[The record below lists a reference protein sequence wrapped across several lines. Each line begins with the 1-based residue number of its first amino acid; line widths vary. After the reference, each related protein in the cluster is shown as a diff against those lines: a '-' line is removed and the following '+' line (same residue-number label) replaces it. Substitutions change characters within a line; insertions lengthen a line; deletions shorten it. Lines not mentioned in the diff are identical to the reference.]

1 MNQTVYGI
9 IIIYYIINKINQKM
23 NLNKGWSIREIKKED
38 NNKIRNILQL
48 VMTEF
53 KVPSKG
59 TALSDPEIFDMYSA
73 YMDHRSI
80 YYVLEKNNK
89 IYGGAG
95 LSKLKNSNQN
105 ICELQKM
112 YFMKDA
118 RGLGLGNEM
127 IIKCLN
133 KAIDFGFKSCY
144 IETMYNM
151 IDAQKLYLSHG
162 FIYIDNPIG
171 NTGHS
176 SCPVWMLKKLY
187 DIN

>member
-1 MNQTVYGI
+1 MC
-9 IIIYYIINKINQKM
+9 YIICKINQKM
-23 NLNKGWSIREIKKED
+23 NLNKGWLIREIKKVD
-38 NNKIRNILQL
+38 NNKIRKILQL

-53 KVPSKG
+53 KVPKHG
-59 TALSDPEIFDMYSA
+59 TALADPEIFNMYSA
-73 YMDHRSI
+73 YSDKRSI

-95 LSKLKNSNQN
+95 ISKLKNSNKN

-112 YFMKDA
+112 YFLRDA
-118 RGLGLGNEM
+118 RGLGLGNKM

-133 KAIDFGFKSCY
+133 KAIQFGFESCY

-151 IDAQKLYLSHG
+151 TDAQKLYLSNG

-176 SCPVWMLKKLY
+176 SCPVWMLKNLY
-187 DIN
+187 EVN